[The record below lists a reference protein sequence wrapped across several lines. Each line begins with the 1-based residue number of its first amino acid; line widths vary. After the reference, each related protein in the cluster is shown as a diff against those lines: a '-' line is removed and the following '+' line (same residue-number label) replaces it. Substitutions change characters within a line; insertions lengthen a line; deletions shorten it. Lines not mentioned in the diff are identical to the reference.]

1 MVLIKIT
8 AKWWFNS
15 FKSTEFGCFLQRNS
29 SARFESGAEATVAFV
44 FSEQF
49 FRLMWHRLMCFDFF
63 LFQTWNYTLFIHLRL
78 SSTSSNGTHE
88 CVNCSSW
95 ISWLIGVIGRNWAQL
110 GHGKQVSSATDQWSV
125 GHRSPW
131 GSGRQREEIIA
142 EVASVDGSGFFWTM
156 PWRAFSSSTWW
167 ILRSWFYFWWSSGA
181 ARWCWPLWS
190 SRPNGPIL
198 ASILVHR

>member
-1 MVLIKIT
+1 MLLKKKNNWINRVESECHVIFHGNAGQWRWLLALQTGFSSFWRKKDNAGSDLATRRQGTTARPVMVLIKIT

-110 GHGKQVSSATDQWSV
+110 GAI
-125 GHRSPW
+125 
-131 GSGRQREEIIA
+131 GSRKAGQ
-142 EVASVDGSGFFWTM
+142 
-156 PWRAFSSSTWW
+156 
-167 ILRSWFYFWWSSGA
+167 
-181 ARWCWPLWS
+181 
-190 SRPNGPIL
+190 
-198 ASILVHR
+198 